1 MQSRLVES
9 TPVASLVYNMVPQLV
24 LRISYTAEGKIINLV
39 VVSKTAVR
47 LVVPAILFI
56 MSVEVRP

>member
-9 TPVASLVYNMVPQLV
+9 IPVVSLVYNMVPQLV

>member
-9 TPVASLVYNMVPQLV
+9 IPVASLVYNMVPQLV

>member
-1 MQSRLVES
+1 VQSRLVES
-9 TPVASLVYNMVPQLV
+9 IPVSSLVYNMVPQLV

-39 VVSKTAVR
+39 VVSNTAVR

>member
-1 MQSRLVES
+1 VQSRLVES
-9 TPVASLVYNMVPQLV
+9 IPVVSLVYNMVPQLV